1 MLLPLALR
9 LASRRSSSTVVRST
23 GMGRKARTD
32 WRERMAS
39 STAAIAAARGI
50 WFGTSC
56 IGKIQRFQA
65 FRDLAKEQPLD
76 VIVSQQLPRL
86 ALISHLPEVHHVTTV
101 RSAERM
107 RGLLFDHHDRHA
119 GVAQRQQP

>member
-9 LASRRSSSTVVRST
+9 LASCSSSSTAARAT
-23 GMGRKARTD
+23 GVGRKARTD

-50 WFGTSC
+50 CFGTSC

-76 VIVSQQLPRL
+76 VVVRQQLPRL
-86 ALISHLPEVHHVTTV
+86 ALIGYLAEVHYVTMV
-101 RSAERM
+101 RNAERV

-119 GVAQRQQP
+119 GV